1 MCAVGLNFQPD
12 YTSFR
17 IWLTKVVNL
26 ILIIDD
32 VYDIYGSLE
41 ELKCFTDAVDRLVSF
56 GIKHISIGKGLVS

>member
-17 IWLTKVVNL
+17 IRLTKVIYL

-32 VYDIYGSLE
+32 VYDVYGSLE
-41 ELKCFTDAVDRLVSF
+41 ELKLFTNAVDRLASF
-56 GIKHISIGKGLVS
+56 GIKQIN